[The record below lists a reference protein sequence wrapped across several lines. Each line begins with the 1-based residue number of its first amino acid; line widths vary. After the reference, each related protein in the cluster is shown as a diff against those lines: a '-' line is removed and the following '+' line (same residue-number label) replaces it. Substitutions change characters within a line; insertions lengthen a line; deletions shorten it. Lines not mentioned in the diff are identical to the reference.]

1 MKKTAR
7 FLAMMMAL
15 VMTVAMLAACGPS
28 GSPSS
33 DPGTPASGT
42 GDSSEPAQEQ
52 VDITFWTHYTD
63 DIEFTKKKVEDFN
76 NEYAGRIHVELKHIT
91 DDYNNVLLLALKNGS
106 GPDIYADGIELKQ
119 LVDQKYAAPLNDLMS
134 DEMAAR
140 VADKKAV
147 GNNTLDGNWYSLP
160 FRGYNF
166 RLAWNKDLFKA
177 AGLDPENPPKTYD
190 EVLAAAKAITEY
202 GKTQSPQKYGFML
215 PTGEDWIWWIYG
227 SQMGRV
233 NGDSYYD
240 YTTGQFTWEAF
251 KPVMEFYL
259 QLQEDG
265 SLFPGGTTMQNDP
278 ARAQFSAGNVG
289 MIIAASWDIGVFN
302 DQFPAQ
308 CEWDVTTLPNI
319 DGELHGYSQL
329 DCGSY
334 LLVNGS
340 SDAAKQQ
347 ASMDFYE
354 YLLSEDTLVEYY
366 EGGYGIPV
374 YDGIA
379 EKATKMPDRAGFAGF
394 ADISLDRVYPYE
406 APVQVEGDGYG
417 KVMNDILN
425 GSVGLDEAFADLN
438 ERYNAAIEKG
448 VAEGEFKLEDYMNE
462 KYSTMNPSG
471 E

>member
-1 MKKTAR
+1 MKKMAR
-7 FLAMMMAL
+7 FLALALTLAMAL
-15 VMTVAMLAACGPS
+15 AMFSACGG
-28 GSPSS
+28 GSSS
-33 DPGTPASGT
+33 TAAPAASGAGST
-42 GDSSEPAQEQ
+42 AGPAQEQ

-76 NEYAGRIHVELKHIT
+76 NEYAGRIHVEMKHVA
-91 DDYNNVLLLALKNGS
+91 DDYNNVLLLALKNGT
-106 GPDIYADGIELKQ
+106 GPDLYADGIELKQ
-119 LVDQKYAAPLNDLMS
+119 LIDQNYAAPLNGLMS
-134 DEMAAR
+134 DGMLAR
-140 VADKKAV
+140 VEDKKQI
-147 GNNTLDGNWYSLP
+147 GNNWVDGNWYSLP

-166 RLAWNKDLFKA
+166 RLAWNKDLFEA
-177 AGLDPENPPKTYD
+177 AGLDPEAPPTTY
-190 EVLAAAKAITEY
+190 EELVSAAKTITEY
-202 GKTQSPQKYGFML
+202 GKTQNPQKYGFML

-227 SQMGRV
+227 SQMARV

-251 KPVMEFYL
+251 KPVMEVYL
-259 QLQEDG
+259 QMQKDG

-308 CEWDVTTLPNI
+308 CDWDVTTLPNI

-329 DCGSY
+329 DAGSY

-340 SDAAKQQ
+340 SDAAHQQ
-347 ASMDFYE
+347 AAMDFYE

-379 EKATKMPDRAGFAGF
+379 DKVTQMPDRAGFAGF
-394 ADISLDRVYPYE
+394 ADVSLDRMYPYE

-417 KVMNDILN
+417 VVMNNILN
-425 GSVGLDEAFADLN
+425 GAVDMDTAFADLN
-438 ERYNAAIEKG
+438 KRYNAAIEKG
-448 VAEGEFKLEDYMNE
+448 VAEGEFKIEDYMNAN
-462 KYSTMNPSG
+462 YSTLNPSG